1 MFRYFL
7 FRLAAALPTV
17 FLVSVLVFA
26 MLYLTPG
33 DPASIY
39 IGDQQSTPERLAE
52 VRREMGLDRP
62 VVVQYLDFATG
73 ALRGD
78 AGRSLQTNRKV
89 TEEIRE
95 RLPNTL
101 ELAGAAFLISLVF
114 GGGLGL
120 LSAVRHNTW
129 IDTLTRV
136 FALAG
141 VSMPVFWLGALVILV
156 FSLQLRWFP
165 VTGDGG
171 LERLVLPA
179 FTLGI
184 VTSAPLMRLVR
195 GAMLEV
201 LRKEYITTARA
212 KGQRERVVLFG
223 HALRNALIPVVTV
236 LGLQFGALLSGA
248 VITEAVFARAGLGLL
263 LVDSIQRKDFPV
275 VQAMTL
281 YLAMIY
287 VALNLIVDFS
297 YAFLDPRIRL
307 GASQR

>member
-1 MFRYFL
+1 
-7 FRLAAALPTV
+7 
-17 FLVSVLVFA
+17 
-26 MLYLTPG
+26 
-33 DPASIY
+33 
-39 IGDQQSTPERLAE
+39 
-52 VRREMGLDRP
+52 MGLDRP

-101 ELAGAAFLISLVF
+101 ELATAAFVISLIF

-129 IDTLTRV
+129 IDTVTRV

-165 VTGDGG
+165 VTGEGG

-195 GAMLEV
+195 GSMLEV

-212 KGQRERVVLFG
+212 KGQREQVVIFG

-281 YLAMIY
+281 YLAIIY
-287 VALNLIVDFS
+287 VVLNLIVDFS